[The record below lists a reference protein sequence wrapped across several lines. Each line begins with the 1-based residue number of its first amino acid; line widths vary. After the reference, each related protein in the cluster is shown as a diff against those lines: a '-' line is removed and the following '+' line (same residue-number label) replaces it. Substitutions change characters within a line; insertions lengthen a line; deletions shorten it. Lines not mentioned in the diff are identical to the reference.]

1 MQSSIRDSYFDRS
14 TTVTTATNSYTPA
27 SSTGFSAK
35 VAGIA
40 YAVAATL
47 LAVGLRESLDAA
59 TTGDKTDATYTWGL

>member
-1 MQSSIRDSYFDRS
+1 M
-14 TTVTTATNSYTPA
+14 TTATNSFTPA
-27 SSTGFSAK
+27 NNSTGFSAK

-47 LAVGLRESLDAA
+47 LAVDLRESLDAA